1 MRMRIQTGR
10 VVKGQIVLKDGAELE
25 EGEVVTI
32 VARDA
37 EDVEGIEVSEEE
49 EEEELVAAMA
59 EADRGELVDA
69 EEVFARLRARYAR

>member
-1 MRMRIQTGR
+1 MRIRTGR
-10 VVKGQIVLKDGAELE
+10 VVQGQIVLKDGAELE

-37 EDVEGIEVSEEE
+37 EDVDGVELSAEEE
-49 EEEELVAAMA
+49 DELVAAMA

-69 EEVFARLRARYAR
+69 DEVLAQLRARNIR

>member
-1 MRMRIQTGR
+1 MRIQTGR
-10 VVKGQIVLKDGAELE
+10 VVQGQIVLKDGAELE

-37 EDVEGIEVSEEE
+37 EDVEGVELSADEED
-49 EEEELVAAMA
+49 ELVAAMA

-69 EEVFARLRARYAR
+69 DEVFAQLRARNIR

>member
-1 MRMRIQTGR
+1 MRMRIRTGR
-10 VVKGQIVLKDGAELE
+10 VVQGQIVLKDGAELE

-37 EDVEGIEVSEEE
+37 EDVDGVELSAEEE
-49 EEEELVAAMA
+49 DELVAAMA

-69 EEVFARLRARYAR
+69 DEVFAQLRARNIR

>member
-32 VARDA
+32 VARDP
-37 EDVEGIEVSEEE
+37 EDADGLELTEEE
-49 EEEELVAAMA
+49 EDELVAAMA

-69 EEVFARLRARYAR
+69 DEVFAQLRARNAR

>member
-10 VVKGQIVLKDGAELE
+10 VVKGQIVLKEGAELE

-32 VARDA
+32 VARDP
-37 EDVEGIEVSEEE
+37 EDADGLELTEEE
-49 EEEELVAAMA
+49 EDELVAAMA

-69 EEVFARLRARYAR
+69 DEVFAQLRARNAR

>member
-32 VARDA
+32 VARDP
-37 EDVEGIEVSEEE
+37 EDADGLELTDEEE
-49 EEEELVAAMA
+49 DELVAAMA

-69 EEVFARLRARYAR
+69 DEVFAQLRARNAR

>member
-1 MRMRIQTGR
+1 MRIQTGR

-32 VARDA
+32 VARDP
-37 EDVEGIEVSEEE
+37 EDADGLELTEEE
-49 EEEELVAAMA
+49 EDELVAAMA

-69 EEVFARLRARYAR
+69 DEVFAQLRARNAR

>member
-49 EEEELVAAMA
+49 EEELVAAMA

>member
-49 EEEELVAAMA
+49 EEELVAAMA

-69 EEVFARLRARYAR
+69 EEVFAQLRARYAR

>member
-1 MRMRIQTGR
+1 MRIQTGR
-10 VVKGQIVLKDGAELE
+10 VVQGQIVLKDGAELE

-37 EDVEGIEVSEEE
+37 EDVEGVEVSEDEE
-49 EEEELVAAMA
+49 DELVAAMA

-69 EEVFARLRARYAR
+69 DEVFAQLRARNAR